1 MGRIKINSSI
11 LEEFDAKTFEI
22 SKTNEWETILKDKN
36 GIYEGDASTGFK
48 KIEEKNNK

>member
-22 SKTNEWETILKDKN
+22 SKTNE
-36 GIYEGDASTGFK
+36 
-48 KIEEKNNK
+48 